1 MIIASSGRAVKL
13 LLPPPP
19 REMVPMIIGSRPYL
33 SLR

>member
-13 LLPPPP
+13 LLPPP